1 MERKGRCKG
10 RHPQS
15 GSHNGR
21 KVSLK
26 YMSNFKRKLKKI
38 SLVLMALMMVVCAEH
53 IPAKAASLD
62 GMMIYGMYLDT
73 KDKGDS
79 VLIKS
84 ANEYILMDLGMY
96 SNVPLICNQL
106 D

>member
-1 MERKGRCKG
+1 M
-10 RHPQS
+10 
-15 GSHNGR
+15 
-21 KVSLK
+21 K
-26 YMSNFKRKLKKI
+26 YMSNFKSKLKKI
-38 SLVLMALMMVVCAEH
+38 SLVLMALMMVVCAEP

-84 ANEYILMDLGMY
+84 ANEYILMDLGMH
-96 SNVPLICNQL
+96 
-106 D
+106 